1 MTSTWTSVPLTLRC
15 PRAWTLSTATFWRA
29 AHQAAA
35 ASAALAALARAG
47 AASVRRVP
55 AGSSAGPAAAARALV
70 RPAGPTAATACGES
84 AESYSHPTV
93 ATAVTAR
100 ATPTSS
106 RRPITVP
113 ARRIGQA
120 SSQAAARA
128 PSPPGATTTAG
139 RPERKTVDSAFM
151 RSAPR
156 SLGGGDRTAR
166 GEAQTGAPAA
176 GEPAPDQDG
185 GQRRPGRPGQQQAHV
200 LVGGV
205 QRLGRPDD
213 DEGEQRR
220 PGQHRDRA
228 QLREEP
234 EADQGAPLTA
244 AGDGQGQG
252 EHPAQAQQEQQG
264 LGARGHHGQR
274 PQSNRERR

>member
-1 MTSTWTSVPLTLRC
+1 MTSTWTSVRLSLRC

-35 ASAALAALARAG
+35 AWAALAALARAG
-47 AASVRRVP
+47 AALLCLVA
-55 AGSSAGPAAAARALV
+55 AGSSAAPAAAAWALD
-70 RPAGPTAATACGES
+70 RPAGPTAAIALGES
-84 AESYSHPTV
+84 AESYSQPTV

-100 ATPTSS
+100 ATATSS

-128 PSPPGATTTAG
+128 PSPPGDRTTAG
-139 RPERKTVDSAFM
+139 RDERKTVDSAFM

-166 GEAQTGAPAA
+166 GEAQTQAPAE
-176 GEPAPDQDG
+176 GEPAPDQEG

-205 QRLGRPDD
+205 QGLGRPHDH
-213 DEGEQRR
+213 EGEQRR
-220 PGQHRDRA
+220 PGQHGDRA
-228 QLREEP
+228 QQRGQP
-234 EADQGAPLTA
+234 EADQGAP
-244 AGDGQGQG
+244 
-252 EHPAQAQQEQQG
+252 
-264 LGARGHHGQR
+264 
-274 PQSNRERR
+274 